1 MHPVLFH
8 IGSIL
13 IPAYGVSAA
22 VGVLLALRTAGG
34 ALNGTQ
40 MAAAVLVVA
49 GGLAL
54 LERNGAEVKDEAA
67 HD

>member
-1 MHPVLFH
+1 
-8 IGSIL
+8 
-13 IPAYGVSAA
+13 
-22 VGVLLALRTAGG
+22 
-34 ALNGTQ
+34 